1 MRTMLLA
8 MACAMALAGCGQKDA
23 TPVGMAA
30 TAGQC
35 AKDTD
40 CKGERICEAG
50 RCTNPSTPPLVAAV
64 AAKPAGASEP
74 APTGP
79 AVALLAALRLK
90 PGTYEREGEAD
101 VAVQGYVDAGLVPAK
116 ADARVDYSDYRLLR
130 KPATLLGHDLV
141 GLDEEYMVEHIGC
154 CVSEGMAV
162 ALRLRPDGEDLDAF
176 ARSNG
181 CSLQPE
187 ADSYTLEQLFL
198 LGLPKAPAGTYTV
211 LQCKAR
217 DAVSDDGE

>member
-1 MRTMLLA
+1 
-8 MACAMALAGCGQKDA
+8 
-23 TPVGMAA
+23 
-30 TAGQC
+30 
-35 AKDTD
+35 
-40 CKGERICEAG
+40 
-50 RCTNPSTPPLVAAV
+50 
-64 AAKPAGASEP
+64 
-74 APTGP
+74 
-79 AVALLAALRLK
+79 
-90 PGTYEREGEAD
+90 
-101 VAVQGYVDAGLVPAK
+101 
-116 ADARVDYSDYRLLR
+116 
-130 KPATLLGHDLV
+130 
-141 GLDEEYMVEHIGC
+141 EEYMVEHIGC

-217 DAVSDDGE
+217 DAASDDGE